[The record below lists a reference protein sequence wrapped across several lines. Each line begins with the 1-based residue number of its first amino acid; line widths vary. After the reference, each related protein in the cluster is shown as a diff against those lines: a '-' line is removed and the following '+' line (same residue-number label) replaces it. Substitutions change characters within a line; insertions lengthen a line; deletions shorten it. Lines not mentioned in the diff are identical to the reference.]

1 MPGEALDAHFLPR
14 RAGDGEVAAPERDV
28 SLGQASVLPAERGA
42 DVFDGG
48 AQGEAR
54 LIGEGLEFLLPR
66 EGLVESIGK
75 AGPVGDQRP
84 DLGAQCG
91 RVAGQQKVRL
101 KRQFEA
107 LEGGFEAQ
115 CGRVE
120 VGHDVSGLTG
130 MTTPAKRLDGSGQV
144 WPSTKREKLREISR
158 MAVTNRDMANAIRA
172 LSMDAVE
179 AAKSGHVGLPLGM
192 ADAATVLFRKFL
204 KYDPRD
210 PAWPDRDRFVL
221 SAGHGSMLIYSL
233 HHLTGYASVSRD
245 DIRNFRQLGAKT
257 PGHPENFIT
266 AGVETTTGPL
276 GQGIATAVGMAIA
289 ERHLNARFGNE
300 LVDHRTW
307 VVAGD
312 GCLMEGISQEAIT
325 LAGHLKLNKLIVL
338 FDDNA
343 VTIDGG
349 TDLSDG
355 TDQCARVEASG
366 CVSRRVDG
374 HDEKDVTEALKWAT
388 RQKKPVFLAVKTIIG
403 FGAPKLAG
411 TGKAHGGPYGAE
423 EIAGIRKA
431 LNWPHE
437 AFEIPQAIEAAWA
450 KAGERS
456 HEDHASWKKRLAASP
471 KKGEFNVAIAGRLP
485 KNLGKAILKHK
496 KAVAEGGAA
505 KATRVWSGEALEV
518 ITHLVPEEVG
528 GSADLTGSNNT
539 KTGATSPMT
548 PKSWDGRYIHYGVRE
563 HAMAA
568 AMNGMALHG
577 GIIPYSGTFLVF
589 ADYSRAAIRIGAL
602 MGLRVVHV
610 MTHDSIGLGEDGPTH
625 QPVEQIASLRAMP
638 EMLVFR
644 PADGVETAECWE
656 LALTRQD
663 GPSTMALTR
672 QNVAPARKT
681 HTDENLSAKGAYV
694 LSPARGK
701 ERGVLI
707 ATGSEVEIALK
718 AQALLAADG
727 VGVLVVS
734 MPSMELFGQQDAAYR
749 EETLGKGLPKV
760 AVEAGVRF
768 GWDRWIGADGG
779 FVGMDS
785 FGASAPYQQ
794 LYKHFAITAEAVAEA
809 VKARL

>member
-1 MPGEALDAHFLPR
+1 MKLR
-14 RAGDGEVAAPERDV
+14 
-28 SLGQASVLPAERGA
+28 
-42 DVFDGG
+42 
-48 AQGEAR
+48 
-54 LIGEGLEFLLPR
+54 
-66 EGLVESIGK
+66 
-75 AGPVGDQRP
+75 
-84 DLGAQCG
+84 
-91 RVAGQQKVRL
+91 
-101 KRQFEA
+101 
-107 LEGGFEAQ
+107 
-115 CGRVE
+115 
-120 VGHDVSGLTG
+120 
-130 MTTPAKRLDGSGQV
+130 AKRLDAAGQL
-144 WPSTKREKLREISR
+144 WPSTKINELREISR
-158 MAVTNRDMANAIRA
+158 MAVTNRDMANAVRA

-204 KYDPRD
+204 KYDPKD

-233 HHLTGYASVSRD
+233 LHLTGYASVSRS
-245 DIRNFRQLGAKT
+245 DIRNFRQLGAST
-257 PGHPENFIT
+257 PGHPENFVT

-289 ERHLNARFGNE
+289 ERHLNGRFGND

-307 VVAGD
+307 VIAGD

-325 LAGHLKLNKLIVL
+325 LAGHMKLSKLIVL

-343 VTIDGG
+343 VTIDGS
-349 TDLSDG
+349 TNLSDS
-355 TDQCARVEASG
+355 TDQCARFEASG
-366 CVSRRVDG
+366 WVSRRVDG

-423 EIAGIRKA
+423 EIAGIRGA
-431 LNWPHE
+431 LGWPY
-437 AFEIPQAIEAAWA
+437 APFEVPSEIEKAWA

-456 HEDHASWKKRLAASP
+456 REDHAAWKQRLAASP
-471 KKGEFNVAIAGRLP
+471 RKGEFNAAIAGRLP
-485 KNLGKAILKHK
+485 KNLGKAIVKHK
-496 KAVAEGGAA
+496 KAVVEGGAS

-518 ITHLVPEEVG
+518 ITHLVPEMVG

-539 KTGATSPMT
+539 KTSHTASMT
-548 PKSWDGRYIHYGVRE
+548 PQSWDGRYIHYGVRE

-602 MGLRVVHV
+602 MGLRVIHV

-625 QPVEQIASLRAMP
+625 QPVEQVASLRAMP
-638 EMLVFR
+638 DMLVFR

-656 LALTRQD
+656 LALARDD
-663 GPSTMALTR
+663 GPTTMALTR
-672 QNVAPARKT
+672 QNVAAARKK
-681 HTDENLSAKGAYV
+681 HTEDNLCAYGAYV
-694 LSPARGK
+694 LSPASLK

-707 ATGSEVEIALK
+707 ATGSEVEIALR
-718 AQALLAADG
+718 AQALLAEDG
-727 VGVLVVS
+727 IGVRVVS
-734 MPSMELFGQQDAAYR
+734 MPSMELFGRQDASYIEA
-749 EETLGKGLPKV
+749 TLGKGLPRV

-794 LYKHFAITAEAVAEA
+794 LYKHFAITAEAVVDALK
-809 VKARL
+809 VRI